1 MRIRQASRA
10 FCALAA
16 LTVMAWV
23 FAPAASAAE
32 SAQKARELFLDPGGR
47 LMCAARAGDTL
58 SFPANSQQAFESS
71 AGMGVDIIT
80 TTARLTKDGQFV
92 LMESE
97 NTLGTCVD
105 SKGADVNKN
114 VSDLT
119 LDEIKALQLK
129 PAGSRALA
137 GSPVLTLKE
146 ALKICEGTC
155 LLMVSAPEEQRGKL
169 AEFVAE
175 NHAEDFVILRG
186 KGSGDGFAAWAPGKT
201 DMAAGYYG
209 GNIVFMATHEIG
221 RCFDN
226 KIPAVELAVGNPY
239 GVIFN
244 RFIMKRFEGRGRAM
258 ISTADESS
266 CGKREDNAL
275 GWDNLADK
283 GYSIIETDYAPELL
297 LYIKDIEGARGEL
310 ERRIENADALCASGG
325 YEAAHT
331 GELRAAA
338 DQGRAVLD
346 GAGTSL
352 SRVREAAYEVNEAA
366 VRLQNGTQAEEKGTF
381 HATPGKIA
389 AAVLC
394 TAAILAAQVYTY
406 QKSRKNR

>member
-1 MRIRQASRA
+1 MRVRQASRA
-10 FCALAA
+10 FYALAA
-16 LTVMAWV
+16 LAAMAWV

-32 SAQKARELFLDPGGR
+32 SGQAARELFLDPGGR

-58 SFPANSQQAFESS
+58 SYPANSQQAFESS

-92 LMESE
+92 LIESA

-105 SKGADVNKN
+105 SKGADVNKK

-119 LDEIKALQLK
+119 LDEIKTLQLK
-129 PAGSRALA
+129 PAGSRAQA
-137 GSPVLTLKE
+137 GCPVLTLKE
-146 ALKICEGTC
+146 ALGICGDTC
-155 LLMVSAPEEQRGKL
+155 LLMVSAPEEQRDEL
-169 AEFVAE
+169 AEFVSE
-175 NHAEDFVILRG
+175 NQAEDVVILRG
-186 KGSGDGFAAWAPGKT
+186 RGSGDDFSTWVPGKA

-209 GNIVFMATHEIG
+209 GNIVFMATREIG

-226 KIPAVELAVGNPY
+226 KTAAVELAVGNPY

-258 ISTADESS
+258 ISAADPSS

-275 GWDNLADK
+275 GWDNLAAK

-297 LYIKDIEGARGEL
+297 EYIRDIEGALGEL
-310 ERRIENADALCASGG
+310 ERRVEDANARCSSGT
-325 YEAAHT
+325 YEAAQT

-338 DQGRAVLD
+338 AQGQTVLN
-346 GAGTSL
+346 GGSTSL
-352 SRVREAAYEVNEAA
+352 SRVREAAYEVNEAL
-366 VRLQNGTQAEEKGTF
+366 VRLQNGTQADEKGTLNI
-381 HATPGKIA
+381 TPGKIT

-394 TAAILAAQVYTY
+394 AAAILAAQVYTY
-406 QKSRKNR
+406 KKSKKNR

>member
-1 MRIRQASRA
+1 MRIRQATRA

-16 LTVMAWV
+16 LTAMAWV
-23 FAPAASAAE
+23 FAPAASAAD
-32 SAQKARELFLDPGGR
+32 AGQQARKLFLDPDGR

-58 SFPANSQQAFESS
+58 SYPANSQQAFESS

-105 SKGADVNKN
+105 GKGADVNKR

-119 LDEIKALQLK
+119 LDEIKTLQLK
-129 PAGSRALA
+129 PAGSKALS
-137 GSPVLTLKE
+137 GCPVLTLTE
-146 ALKICEGTC
+146 ALVICKGTC
-155 LLMVSAPEEQRGKL
+155 LLMVSVPEEQRGKL
-169 AEFVAE
+169 AEFVTDYK
-175 NHAEDFVILRG
+175 AEDFVILRG
-186 KGSGDGFAAWAPGKT
+186 KGSGEGFAAWAPGKT
-201 DMAAGYYG
+201 DMATGYYG
-209 GNIVFMATHEIG
+209 GNIVFMATREIG
-221 RCFDN
+221 LCFDN
-226 KIPAVELAVGNPY
+226 KIPAVELSVANPY

-275 GWDNLADK
+275 GWDNLAAK
-283 GYSIIETDYAPELL
+283 GYSIIETDYAPELM
-297 LYIKDIEGARGEL
+297 LYIKDIESARGEL
-310 ERRIENADALCASGG
+310 ERRIKSADALCSSGA

-338 DQGRAVLD
+338 DQGQAVLD
-346 GAGTSL
+346 GVSTSL
-352 SRVREAAYEVNEAA
+352 SRVREAAYEVNEAL
-366 VRLQNGTQAEEKGTF
+366 VRLQNGTQAEEKGAF
-381 HATPGKIA
+381 SATPGRIA

-394 TAAILAAQVYTY
+394 AAAILAAQVYTY
-406 QKSRKNR
+406 KKSRKNR